1 MLSAIKSGLLFRRR
15 ACSPCISDSKV
26 DIWPPFPES
35 LKLKLKLI
43 FLKSRDLPSF
53 SGVAKAKAKLIFL
66 KSRSGF
72 GLPFPVSRSV
82 QRIWLFSGVELAR
95 PVYRTQKYILASFSR
110 VAKAK
115 AKAYFFEK
123 QIWLPFLV
131 SLLKLKLNLYFL
143 KSRSGFGTKNLA
155 SFSSVALSAKNLA
168 FFFWRFARLP
178 FLPDSKAEIEKTVG
192 ICSSA
197 QAYFFLKSR
206 SGFLFWRQA

>member
-1 MLSAIKSGLLFRRR
+1 VLSAKNLAFFLASSSLALFIGLKSTY
-15 ACSPCISDSKV
+15 
-26 DIWPPFPES
+26 WPPFPES

-43 FLKSRDLPSF
+43 
-53 SGVAKAKAKLIFL
+53 
-66 KSRSGF
+66 
-72 GLPFPVSRSV
+72 
-82 QRIWLFSGVELAR
+82 
-95 PVYRTQKYILASFSR
+95 
-110 VAKAK
+110 
-115 AKAYFFEK
+115 FFEK

-197 QAYFFLKSR
+197 QAYFF
-206 SGFLFWRQA
+206 